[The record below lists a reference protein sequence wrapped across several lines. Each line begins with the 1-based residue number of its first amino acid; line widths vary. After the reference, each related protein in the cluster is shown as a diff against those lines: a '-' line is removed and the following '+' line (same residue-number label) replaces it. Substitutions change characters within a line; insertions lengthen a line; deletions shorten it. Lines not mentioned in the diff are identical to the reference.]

1 MNPSPEGA
9 QLKGAQGNRLMD
21 LHNEL
26 ALWGHGRIEKKRKEL
41 AMLLTYLL
49 SESLAN

>member
-26 ALWGHGRIEKKRKEL
+26 AVWGHGRIEKKRKEL
-41 AMLLTYLL
+41 AMLLAYLL
-49 SESLAN
+49 SETMAE

>member
-26 ALWGHGRIEKKRKEL
+26 AVWGHGRIEKKRKEL
-41 AMLLTYLL
+41 AILRACYLTETLVD
-49 SESLAN
+49 

>member
-1 MNPSPEGA
+1 MNPHPEGA

-26 ALWGHGRIEKKRKEL
+26 AVWGHGRIEKKRKEL
-41 AMLLTYLL
+41 AMLLACLL
-49 SESLAN
+49 SETMAT